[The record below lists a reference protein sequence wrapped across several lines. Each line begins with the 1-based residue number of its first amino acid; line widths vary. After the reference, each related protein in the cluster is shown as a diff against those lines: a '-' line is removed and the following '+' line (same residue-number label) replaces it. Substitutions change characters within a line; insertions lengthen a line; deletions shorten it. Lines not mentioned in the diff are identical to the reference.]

1 MQFGPRLM
9 RRTPP
14 FGASPKEEMEAL
26 RATLASCPGVNFV
39 LWVEA
44 HHKGGYVSVLDFDRQ
59 QLDGYI
65 GYMENHG
72 WMNVM

>member
-1 MQFGPRLM
+1 M

-14 FGASPKEEMEAL
+14 FGASPEEEMDAL
-26 RATLASCPGVNFV
+26 RATLASCPGVNSV
-39 LWVEA
+39 LSVET
-44 HHKGGYVSVLDFDRQ
+44 HHKGGYVTVLNFDRQ

-65 GYMENHG
+65 GHMENHG